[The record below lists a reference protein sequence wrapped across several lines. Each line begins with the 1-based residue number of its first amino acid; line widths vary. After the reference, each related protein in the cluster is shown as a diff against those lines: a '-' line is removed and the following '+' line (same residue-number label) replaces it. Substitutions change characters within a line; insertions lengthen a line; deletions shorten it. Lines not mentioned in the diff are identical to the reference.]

1 MSLEPDKI
9 AGWQEGEAGLAPLAE
24 QERLAVLA
32 LFEQE
37 AKRRAK
43 LDWLRAIR
51 EYREKVPRSTPPPQ
65 SA

>member
-1 MSLEPDKI
+1 MSLELDKI
-9 AGWQEGEAGLAPLAE
+9 AGWQEVEACLAPLTE

-43 LDWLRAIR
+43 LEWLRAIR
-51 EYREKVPRSTPPPQ
+51 EYREKVPRSIPPPQ